1 MLLRVFILLLITI
14 TMTLSAHAASDR
26 TDTLTPRVDALF
38 QDFNQPGSPGASVAV
53 IKGGKVVLAKGYG
66 FANVEER
73 IPCGTNTNF
82 RLASVTKQ
90 FTAMAVMILAERR
103 KLSLDERLTDFFPEF
118 PAYGNPITLRHLLTH
133 TSGLVD
139 YEDVIPKGTEIP
151 VLDREVLGVLMQQTK
166 TCFPPGTKYRYSNSA
181 YALLALVVEARS
193 GNTFARFLKEN
204 VFRPLKMSN
213 TLAYEQGSS
222 VVPNRAYGYSPDAGG
237 FKRTDQSLT
246 SSVLGD
252 GGVYSSVAD
261 LYQWDQALY
270 TDKLVSRKMLKL
282 AFTPDPATDHPDT
295 GYGFGW
301 FVGQYRGLKEIWHSG
316 NSLGFTTRI
325 ARFPEK
331 KCTVIILTNRN
342 EAKLAEFPHRIAD
355 WYLFPND

>member
-1 MLLRVFILLLITI
+1 
-14 TMTLSAHAASDR
+14 MTLSARAAVGANDAL
-26 TDTLTPRVDALF
+26 TLRVDALF
-38 QDFNQPGSPGASVAV
+38 QDFNQAGSPGASVMV
-53 IKGGKVVLAKGYG
+53 IKRGKVVLAKGYG
-66 FANVEER
+66 LASVEESV
-73 IPCGTNTNF
+73 PCGTNTNF

-90 FTAMAVMILAERR
+90 FTAMAVMILAERG

-118 PAYGNPITLRHLLTH
+118 PAYGSQITLRHLLTH
-133 TSGLVD
+133 TSGLID

-151 VLDREVLGVLMQQTK
+151 VLDRDVLRLLMQQDK
-166 TCFPPGTKYRYSNSA
+166 TYFAPGTKYRYSNSA
-181 YALLALVVEARS
+181 YSLLALIVEARS
-193 GNTFARFLKEN
+193 GNTFARFLREN
-204 VFRPLKMSN
+204 IFRRLKMSS
-213 TLAYEQGSS
+213 TLAYERGLSA
-222 VVPNRAYGYSPDAGG
+222 VPSRAFGYSPDASG

-252 GGVYSSVAD
+252 GGIYSSVAD

-270 TDKLVSRKMLKL
+270 TEKLVRRKTLDL
-282 AFTPDPATDHPDT
+282 AFTPGPATEHPGT

-331 KCTVIILTNRN
+331 KFTVIILTNRN
-342 EAKLAEFPHRIAD
+342 EAPIAEFPHRIAD
-355 WYLFPND
+355 WCIRLGQGPELQADRAIV